1 MIEINNTTKNKIK
14 TKKLIGIIEIFL
26 KAYKLKNFD
35 VSVAIIGDKVMREM
49 NLNYR
54 GFDKTTDV
62 LSFSGINEIIISY
75 SQIKRQAKEL
85 KKSIDSELVF
95 ILVHGLF
102 HLIGREDHTEKLRLA
117 MIAEEEKFLK
127 KYAII

>member
-1 MIEINNTTKNKIK
+1 MIEINNTTKNKINS
-14 TKKLIGIIEIFL
+14 KKIISIVEIFI

-35 VSVAIIGDKVMREM
+35 VSVAVVGDTVMRKM
-49 NLNYR
+49 NLTYR

-62 LSFSGINEIIISY
+62 LSFSDLNEIVISY
-75 SQIKRQAKEL
+75 AQIKRQAKEL
-85 KKSIDSELVF
+85 KKGIESEFIF

>member
-14 TKKLIGIIEIFL
+14 TKKLIGIIEIFI

-49 NLNYR
+49 NLSYR

-75 SQIKRQAKEL
+75 QQIKRQAKEL
-85 KKSIDSELVF
+85 KKSVDSELIF

-102 HLIGREDHTEKLRLA
+102 HLIGREDHSEKLRLA

>member
-95 ILVHGLF
+95 ILVHCLF